1 MNINESMLLSK
12 TPLRISFAGGGSD
25 YFNPNSDLPGKVI
38 VSTINKYMYV
48 CLNKKYNSE
57 IRAAYALTENV
68 KNVHKLNHDIIREA
82 LKLHNIINGVEIT
95 TLADIPSSGSGLAS
109 SSALSVGLSN
119 VIRKSKNLKI
129 SKTLLASDACK
140 IEIEKCRKPIG
151 MQDQYSTA
159 FGGLNKIEFFKNNR
173 IKVSKINIKRDRV
186 NLFKKNLLLF
196 YTGINRKADKIL
208 HKIKKKGTQFVNH
221 DRLHHLATN
230 FEKELKNGDITNL
243 GNILHEG
250 WLLKRGLDK
259 SVSSL
264 SLDQIYNT
272 ALNAGALG
280 GKILGAG
287 GGGFF
292 LFIANPKD
300 HKNIKNRL
308 KKLKFINFEL
318 TEDGSKVFEV

>member
-57 IRAAYALTENV
+57 IRAAYSLTENV
-68 KNVHKLNHDIIREA
+68 KNTHKLNHDIIREA
-82 LKLHNIINGVEIT
+82 LKLHSIINGVEVS

-119 VIRKSKNLKI
+119 VLRKFKNLKI

-151 MQDQYSTA
+151 VQDQYSTA

-173 IKVSKINIKRDRV
+173 IKVSKINIKLDRI
-186 NLFKKNLLLF
+186 NLFKKNLMLF

-208 HKIKKKGTQFVNH
+208 YKIKKKGTQHVNH

-230 FEKELKNGDITNL
+230 FEKELKNGDMINL
-243 GNILHEG
+243 GSILHEG
-250 WLLKRGLDK
+250 WLLKRDLDK

-264 SLDQIYNT
+264 SLDRIYNT

-287 GGGFF
+287 GGGYF
-292 LFIANPKD
+292 LFIANPRD

-308 KKLKFINFEL
+308 KKLKYINFEL
-318 TEDGSKVFEV
+318 TESGSKAFEA

>member
-1 MNINESMLLSK
+1 VNINESMLLSK

-57 IRAAYALTENV
+57 IRAAYSLTENV
-68 KNVHKLNHDIIREA
+68 KNTHKLNHDIIREA
-82 LKLHNIINGVEIT
+82 LKLHSIINGVEVS

-119 VIRKSKNLKI
+119 VLRKFKNLKI

-159 FGGLNKIEFFKNNR
+159 FGGLNKIEFFKNNK
-173 IKVSKINIKRDRV
+173 IKVSKINIKLDRI
-186 NLFKKNLLLF
+186 NLFKKNLMLF

-208 HKIKKKGTQFVNH
+208 YKIKKKGTQHVNH

-230 FEKELKNGDITNL
+230 FEKELKNGDMKNL
-243 GNILHEG
+243 GSILHEG

-287 GGGFF
+287 GGGYF
-292 LFIANPKD
+292 LFIANPRD

-308 KKLKFINFEL
+308 KKLKYINFEL
-318 TEDGSKVFEV
+318 TESGSKAFEA

>member
-1 MNINESMLLSK
+1 MSK

-25 YFNPNSDLPGKVI
+25 YFNSRSDLPGKVI

-57 IRAAYALTENV
+57 IRAAYSFTENV
-68 KNVHKLNHDIIREA
+68 KNTHKLNHDIIREA
-82 LKLHNIINGVEIT
+82 LKLHKIINGVEIS

-109 SSALSVGLSN
+109 SSALAVGLSH
-119 VIRKSKNLKI
+119 VIREFQSLKI
-129 SKTLLASDACK
+129 SKTLIASDACK
-140 IEIEKCRKPIG
+140 IEIEKCKKPIG

-159 FGGLNKIEFFKNNR
+159 FGGLNKIEFFKNNK
-173 IKVSKINIKRDRV
+173 IKVSKINIKLDKIS
-186 NLFKKNLLLF
+186 LFKKSLMLF

-221 DRLHHLATN
+221 DKLYHLATN
-230 FEKELKNGDITNL
+230 FENELKNGDMKNL
-243 GNILHEG
+243 GRILHEG

-272 ALNAGALG
+272 AINAGALG

-287 GGGFF
+287 GGGYF
-292 LFIANPKD
+292 LFIADPKD
-300 HKNIKNRL
+300 HKNIKNKL
-308 KKLKFINFEL
+308 KKLKHINFEL
-318 TEDGSKVFEV
+318 TEGGSKVFEV

>member
-1 MNINESMLLSK
+1 MLLSK

-25 YFNPNSDLPGKVI
+25 YFNPHSDLPGKVI

-57 IRAAYALTENV
+57 IRAAYSFTENV

-82 LKLHNIINGVEIT
+82 LKLHKVIKGVEIA

-109 SSALSVGLSN
+109 SSALSVGLSH
-119 VIRKSKNLKI
+119 VIREFKNLKI
-129 SKTLLASDACK
+129 SKNLLASDACK
-140 IEIEKCRKPIG
+140 IEIEKCKKPIG

-159 FGGLNKIEFFKNNR
+159 FGGLNKIEFFKNKE
-173 IKVSKINIKRDRV
+173 IKVSKINIKIDKM
-186 NLFKKNLLLF
+186 NLFKKNLMLF
-196 YTGINRKADKIL
+196 YTGINRRADKIL
-208 HKIKKKGTQFVNH
+208 YKIKKKGTQFVNH
-221 DRLHHLATN
+221 DLLHNLATN
-230 FEKELKNGDITNL
+230 FEKELKNGDIKNL
-243 GNILHEG
+243 GKILHEG
-250 WLLKRGLDK
+250 WLLKRGLDN

-272 ALNAGALG
+272 ALDAGALG

-287 GGGFF
+287 GGGYF
-292 LFIANPKD
+292 LFIANPRD

-318 TEDGSKVFEV
+318 SKDGSKVFKV

>member
-57 IRAAYALTENV
+57 IRAAYSLTENV
-68 KNVHKLNHDIIREA
+68 KNTHKLNHDIIREA
-82 LKLHNIINGVEIT
+82 LKLHSIINGVEVS

-119 VIRKSKNLKI
+119 VLRKFKNLKI

-173 IKVSKINIKRDRV
+173 IKVSKINIKLDRI
-186 NLFKKNLLLF
+186 NLFKKNLMLF

-208 HKIKKKGTQFVNH
+208 YKIKKKGTQHVNH

-230 FEKELKNGDITNL
+230 FEKELKNGDMINL
-243 GNILHEG
+243 GSILHEG
-250 WLLKRGLDK
+250 WLLKRDLDK

-264 SLDQIYNT
+264 SLDRIYNT

-287 GGGFF
+287 GGGYF
-292 LFIANPKD
+292 LFIANPRD

-318 TEDGSKVFEV
+318 TEGGSKAFEA

>member
-1 MNINESMLLSK
+1 MFLSK
-12 TPLRISFAGGGSD
+12 TPFRISFAGGGSD

-57 IRAAYALTENV
+57 IRAAYSLTENV
-68 KNVHKLNHDIIREA
+68 KNAHKLNHDIIREA
-82 LKLHNIINGVEIT
+82 LKLHKVINGLEIT

-109 SSALSVGLSN
+109 SSALSVGLSHT
-119 VIRKSKNLKI
+119 IRKFKNLKI

-140 IEIEKCRKPIG
+140 IEIERCKKPIG

-159 FGGLNKIEFFKNNR
+159 FGGLNKIEFFKDK
-173 IKVSKINIKRDRV
+173 IVKVSKININIDELK
-186 NLFKKNLLLF
+186 LFQKNLMLF
-196 YTGINRKADKIL
+196 YTGIERRADKIL
-208 HKIKKKGTQFVNH
+208 HKIKKKGSQFVNH
-221 DRLHHLATN
+221 DQLHDLATN
-230 FEKELKNGDITNL
+230 FENELKNGNMINL
-243 GNILHEG
+243 GKILHES

-264 SLDQIYNT
+264 NLDQIYNT
-272 ALNAGALG
+272 AINAGALG

-292 LFIANPKD
+292 LFIANPRD

-318 TEDGSKVFEV
+318 TENGSKVFEV

>member
-1 MNINESMLLSK
+1 MLLSK

-25 YFNPNSDLPGKVI
+25 YFNPHSDIPGKVI
-38 VSTINKYMYV
+38 VTTINKYMYV
-48 CLNKKYNSE
+48 CLNKRYNSE
-57 IRAAYALTENV
+57 IRAAYSFTENV
-68 KNVHKLNHDIIREA
+68 KNVNKLNHDIIREA
-82 LKLHNIINGVEIT
+82 LKLHKVINGVEIS

-109 SSALSVGLSN
+109 SSALSVGLSH
-119 VIRKSKNLKI
+119 VIREYKNLRT

-140 IEIEKCRKPIG
+140 IEIEKCKKPIG

-159 FGGLNKIEFFKNNR
+159 FGGLNKIEFFKNNK
-173 IKVSKINIKRDRV
+173 IKVSKINIKLDKI
-186 NLFKKNLLLF
+186 NFFEKNLMLF
-196 YTGINRKADKIL
+196 YTGINRRADKIL

-221 DRLHHLATN
+221 DRLHNLATN
-230 FEKELKNGDITNL
+230 FEKELKNGDIKSL
-243 GNILHEG
+243 GKILHEG
-250 WLLKRGLDK
+250 WLLKRGLDN

-287 GGGFF
+287 GGGYF
-292 LFIANPKD
+292 LFIANPRD

-318 TEDGSKVFEV
+318 TKGGSKVFEV

>member
-1 MNINESMLLSK
+1 MLLSK

-25 YFNPNSDLPGKVI
+25 YFNPYSDLPGKVI

-57 IRAAYALTENV
+57 IRAAYSFTENV
-68 KNVHKLNHDIIREA
+68 KNAHKLNHDIIREA
-82 LKLHNIINGVEIT
+82 LRLYKVIKGVEIA

-109 SSALSVGLSN
+109 SSALSVGLSH
-119 VIRKSKNLKI
+119 VMREFKNLKI
-129 SKTLLASDACK
+129 SKNLLASDACK
-140 IEIEKCRKPIG
+140 IEIEKCKKPIG

-159 FGGLNKIEFFKNNR
+159 FGGLNKIEFFKNKE
-173 IKVSKINIKRDRV
+173 IKVSKINIKIDKI
-186 NLFKKNLLLF
+186 NLFEKNLMLF
-196 YTGINRKADKIL
+196 YTGINRRADKIL

-221 DRLHHLATN
+221 DLLHNLATN
-230 FEKELKNGDITNL
+230 FEKELKNGDIKNL
-243 GNILHEG
+243 GKILHEG

-287 GGGFF
+287 GGGYF
-292 LFIANPKD
+292 LFIANPRD

-318 TEDGSKVFEV
+318 SKDGSKVFKV